1 MKRYVEGEN
10 RSQSTLFPE
19 SLDDYIAEDN
29 PVRVVDVFVDE
40 LELKQLG
47 FEGAEPEATGRPAY
61 HPATLLK
68 IYIYGYLNR
77 IQSSRRLERET
88 QRNVE
93 LIWLTGRL
101 SPDFKTIADFRK
113 DNGPAIRRVCREFV
127 VLCQGLKLF
136 SEAIVA
142 IDGSKF
148 KAVNNR
154 DKNFTERKLQARMQ
168 QLEESVARY
177 LADLDRADRDPS
189 VVTEA
194 RVEHLQQKVATVR
207 EQMQRLKQIGERL
220 TESTDGQVSLT
231 DPDARSMA
239 TSGRGTGMVG
249 YNVQAAV
256 DAQHHLIVAHEV
268 TNVGHDRT
276 QLSSMAKKT
285 REAVGEDKLTALADR
300 GYFKGEEI
308 LECNRV
314 GINVLVPKPQT
325 SNNQAKGL
333 FDKRDFRYIPADD
346 EYVCPAGQR
355 AVWRFTTVEN
365 GQTLHKYWSSA
376 CTRCPIKAQCTTND
390 YRRIARW
397 EHEHVLEAMQ
407 ARLNR
412 MPEASR
418 LRRRTVEHV
427 FGTLKSWM
435 GATHF
440 LCRRLPRVSTE
451 MSLHVLAYNL
461 KRAMQI
467 FGTRPL
473 MAAIRA

>member
-40 LELKQLG
+40 LDLKALG

-61 HPATLLK
+61 HPGTLLK

-101 SPDFKTIADFRK
+101 SPDFKTIADFRR
-113 DNGPAIRRVCREFV
+113 DNGKAIRRVCREFV
-127 VLCQGLKLF
+127 VLCRSLNLF

-154 DKNFTERKLQARMQ
+154 DKNFTDRKLKARMQ
-168 QLEESVARY
+168 QLEESIARY
-177 LADLDRADRDPS
+177 LADMDRADREPTP
-189 VVTEA
+189 VTEA
-194 RVEHLQQKVATVR
+194 SVEHLKHKVETVKA
-207 EQMQRLKQIGERL
+207 QMQRLKQIGEQMAQAP
-220 TESTDGQVSLT
+220 DGQVSLT

-249 YNVQAAV
+249 YNVQTAV
-256 DAQHHLIVAHEV
+256 DTKNHLIVTHEV

-276 QLSSMAKKT
+276 QLAAMSTNA
-285 REAVGEDKLTALADR
+285 RDAIGQGQLTALADR
-300 GYFKGEEI
+300 GYFNGEEI
-308 LECNRV
+308 LECERA

-325 SNNQAKGL
+325 SNNQAKGQ
-333 FDKRDFRYIPADD
+333 FDKRDFRYIAADD
-346 EYVCPAGQR
+346 EYECPAGQR
-355 AVWRFTTVEN
+355 AIRRFTSVEN
-365 GQTLHKYWSSA
+365 GQTLHRYWSSA
-376 CTRCPIKAQCTTND
+376 CTQCPIKQHCTTSK

-397 EHEHVLEAMQ
+397 EHEQVLEAMQ
-407 ARLNR
+407 ARLDR
-412 MPEASR
+412 MPDASR
-418 LRRRTVEHV
+418 IRRRTVEHV
-427 FGTLKSWM
+427 FGTLKAWM
-435 GATHF
+435 GATH
-440 LCRRLPRVSTE
+440 LLTKTLPRVSTE
-451 MSLHVLAYNL
+451 ISLHVLSYNL

-467 FGTRPL
+467 LGIEPL
-473 MAAIRA
+473 MQAMRA